1 MVEVEELLLTPE
13 EDEAAGAVLYG
24 VSKGRLPVSAL
35 DQFVGR
41 PELADVVAQARR
53 LGEQKQAERKANRE
67 ARIIADNEKWA
78 KENSVASFRR
88 RIGGTKQRASEAL
101 SKNSETSADHPMQ
114 EEVVSAPPQP
124 APEPQKVEASGVLV
138 RVDDPDRLL
147 ALLNSEEDVEVIQQA
162 VALLVNQ
169 KHAVIGNVGGK
180 CRVLDWVPDEVDEGL
195 LVPTFQSF
203 DDFRN
208 RYMNYPVPI
217 DCWGKNNQYYRGSM
231 PLGKFWLQ
239 HTNRAQYQGVQFVPG
254 APAILKGDRLNLWRG
269 WGLVPKKGDWS
280 KLRWHIENILAGGDQ
295 RGFEYI
301 INWHAYGYQ
310 HPAEQAETS
319 LVFRGPEGSGKGIL
333 GRGVRRTWGVHGYQ
347 ISQPR
352 HLTGNFNA
360 HLWTCCY
367 LFADE
372 AFWAGDRQHEGILK
386 ALISEDTLM
395 IEKKGIDQ
403 IKARNFLKLTM
414 ASNESW
420 VIPAREN
427 ARRFGMFDVDNRYAY
442 GVAPEEERLAYFQP
456 LVAEMGNGGLEAM
469 LWDLLGMNLGSWHPR
484 QVYNTAALMRQK
496 KESLRGNKKCFEGL
510 LQSGVLPHGDFAWSH
525 PPNCALTEHLLDYF
539 REDRW
544 NAYITDEE
552 LAAFL
557 AEKECENWRI
567 GGGGKRGWKFP
578 PLAEARKAWEVEFGG
593 SWPWREELKDWRL

>member
-1 MVEVEELLLTPE
+1 MVDVEQLVLTPE
-13 EDEAAGAVLYG
+13 EDKAAGKVLMG
-24 VSKGRLPVSAL
+24 VSTGRLPLSAL
-35 DQFVGR
+35 DELVGR
-41 PELADVVAQARR
+41 QDLANAVAQARR
-53 LGEQKQAERKANRE
+53 CGEQIAAKDKAKREEWEAFLASRKQVN
-67 ARIIADNEKWA
+67 
-78 KENSVASFRR
+78 FRR
-88 RIGGTKQRASEAL
+88 RIGGKRPSSFLPETRQDDARQEDILVEDRQPEDQTASEERGA
-101 SKNSETSADHPMQ
+101 
-114 EEVVSAPPQP
+114 
-124 APEPQKVEASGVLV
+124 LV
-138 RVDDPDRLL
+138 RVDDPVRLL
-147 ALLNSEEDVEVIQQA
+147 ALLNSKEDVEVIQEA

-169 KHAVIGNVGGK
+169 KHGVIGNVGGK

-195 LVPTFQSF
+195 LIPTFQSF

-217 DCWGKNNQYYRGSM
+217 HSWGKNNQYYRGSM

-280 KLRWHIENILAGGDQ
+280 KLQRHIENVLAGGDR

-310 HPAEQAETS
+310 HPAEPAETS

-372 AFWAGDRQHEGILK
+372 AFWAGDKQHEGILK

-414 ASNESW
+414 ASNEDW

-442 GVAPEEERLAYFQP
+442 GVAPEEERLAYFDP

-510 LQSGVLPHGDFAWSH
+510 LQAGTLPHGDFAWTH
-525 PPNCALTEHLLDYF
+525 PPNCALTEQLLDYF
-539 REDRW
+539 QKDRW
-544 NAYITDEE
+544 NMYLSDET
-552 LAAFL
+552 LAGFL
-557 AEKECENWRI
+557 TEKGCQNWRVP
-567 GGGGKRGWKFP
+567 GKGTRGWRFP
-578 PLAEARKAWEVEFGG
+578 PLAEARQAWEAEFGG
-593 SWPWREELKDWRL
+593 SWPWREALKDWRL